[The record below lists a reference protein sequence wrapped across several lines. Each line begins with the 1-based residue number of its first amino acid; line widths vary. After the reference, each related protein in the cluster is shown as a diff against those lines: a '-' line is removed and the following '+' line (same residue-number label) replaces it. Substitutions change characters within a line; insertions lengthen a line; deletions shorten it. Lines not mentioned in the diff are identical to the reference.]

1 LKEGK
6 RPMATADEA
15 GLRNFRD
22 FLTVYNQMSEMC
34 FQRCVINM
42 NTRKLTEEEQACA
55 DVCAEKQMKFNNR
68 IMGVYLV
75 EQPKATERKVKEAE
89 EQAEAAVAR
98 MKERGV
104 DTENLTPEEV
114 AREAMMMKK

>member
-1 LKEGK
+1 
-6 RPMATADEA
+6 MAAPDEES

-34 FQRCVINM
+34 FQRCVVSM
-42 NTRKLTEEEQACA
+42 NSRELTLEEQACT

-68 IMGVYLV
+68 IMGVYMV
-75 EQPKATERKVKEAE
+75 EQPKATERKMKDAE

-98 MKERGV
+98 LKESGV
-104 DTENLTPEEV
+104 DTDTLTPEDV
-114 AREAMMMKK
+114 AREAMRGK

>member
-1 LKEGK
+1 
-6 RPMATADEA
+6 MSTAEEES

-34 FQRCVINM
+34 FQRCVVSM
-42 NTRKLTEEEQACA
+42 NSRQLTDEEQACA

-68 IMGVYLV
+68 IMGVYLA
-75 EQPKATERKVKEAE
+75 EQPKATERKMKEAE

-98 MKERGV
+98 LKERGV
-104 DTENLTPEEV
+104 DTDNLTPEDV
-114 AREAMMMKK
+114 AKEAMLGKK

>member
-1 LKEGK
+1 
-6 RPMATADEA
+6 MSTAEEES

-34 FQRCVINM
+34 FQRCVVSM
-42 NTRKLTEEEQACA
+42 NSRELTGEEQACA

-68 IMGVYLV
+68 IMGVYLA
-75 EQPKATERKVKEAE
+75 EQPKATERKMKEAE

-98 MKERGV
+98 LKERGV
-104 DTENLTPEEV
+104 DTDTLTPEEV
-114 AREAMMMKK
+114 AKEAMLMGKK

>member
-1 LKEGK
+1 
-6 RPMATADEA
+6 MAAAGDAES

-34 FQRCVINM
+34 FQRCVVSM
-42 NTRKLTEEEQACA
+42 NTRQLTEEEQACT

-68 IMGVYLV
+68 IMGVYLA
-75 EQPKATERKVKEAE
+75 EQPKATERKMKEAE

-98 MKERGV
+98 LKEKGV
-104 DTENLTPEEV
+104 DTDTLTPEEV
-114 AREAMMMKK
+114 AREAMMGK

>member
-1 LKEGK
+1 
-6 RPMATADEA
+6 MSAVDEES

-34 FQRCVINM
+34 FQRCVVSM
-42 NTRKLTEEEQACA
+42 NTRQLTMEEQACA

-75 EQPKATERKVKEAE
+75 EQPKATERKMKEAE
-89 EQAEAAVAR
+89 EQAEAAMAR

-104 DTENLTPEEV
+104 DTESLTPEEV
-114 AREAMMMKK
+114 AREAIRGK